1 MKEISH
7 EEVLEMAAKAEPKV
21 TEIVKFIILLD

>member
-7 EEVLEMAAKAEPKV
+7 DEVLEKSAEAEPKV
-21 TEIVKFIILLD
+21 TDIVKFIISNN